1 MADENKTKDKSK
13 DKPKSEKPKNTG
25 YGGQAV

>member
-1 MADENKTKDKSK
+1 MADENKPKDKPK